1 MNPQCVRTSV
11 VALWELALQWMAI
24 YYFVVLVRFFLVSYF
39 LYFVFISF
47 VINRLCEEGIN
58 GKDQRAEKILLS
70 LAPLAEAKIEDRWW
84 QTSVKAHHLMARSER
99 DHHREVE

>member
-1 MNPQCVRTSV
+1 MNPQCVHTSV

-39 LYFVFISF
+39 LCFVLILFA
-47 VINRLCEEGIN
+47 INRLCDEGIN

-70 LAPLAEAKIEDRWW
+70 LAPPVEAKIKDRWW
-84 QTSVKAHHLMARSER
+84 QTSVEAHHLMA
-99 DHHREVE
+99 

>member
-1 MNPQCVRTSV
+1 MFSRV
-11 VALWELALQWMAI
+11 
-24 YYFVVLVRFFLVSYF
+24 YYF
-39 LYFVFISF
+39 LYFVLFE
-47 VINRLCEEGIN
+47 INRLCDESNN

-99 DHHREVE
+99 DHHREVK

>member
-1 MNPQCVRTSV
+1 MDGN
-11 VALWELALQWMAI
+11 LL
-24 YYFVVLVRFFLVSYF
+24 VVLVCFFLVSYF

-47 VINRLCEEGIN
+47 VINRLCDEGIN

-70 LAPLAEAKIEDRWW
+70 LAPPAEAKIEDRW

-99 DHHREVE
+99 DHHREVK

>member
-1 MNPQCVRTSV
+1 MNPQRIHTSV

-39 LYFVFISF
+39 LCFVLISF
-47 VINRLCEEGIN
+47 AINRLCDEGIN

-70 LAPLAEAKIEDRWW
+70 LATNPSKDRG
-84 QTSVKAHHLMARSER
+84 QMVAYISESTSLDGPS
-99 DHHREVE
+99 